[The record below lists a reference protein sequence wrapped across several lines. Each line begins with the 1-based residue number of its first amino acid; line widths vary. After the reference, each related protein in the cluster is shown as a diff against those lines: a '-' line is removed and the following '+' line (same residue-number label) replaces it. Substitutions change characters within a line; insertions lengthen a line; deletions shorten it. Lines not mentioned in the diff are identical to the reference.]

1 MEPLSPEL
9 ISWARRAKFLAA
21 TGLVFYLLETIVS
34 FWIALANH
42 SLSLMGFGAD
52 GLLEAASA
60 LILLWATRGRHWFES
75 PEQERRAQRQIA
87 VLLLALATYL
97 ALSAYFRFHQGFGP
111 KEFQSNIWVALVS
124 LGVMSW
130 LYRAKLRC
138 ARVLDSPPLR
148 ADAHCTLSCL
158 WISGTLLLGALL
170 GQWSA
175 LRGLDALTTFA
186 MAAFLAREGVE
197 EFDEAELGG
206 EDAHSKEVGGNP

>member
-1 MEPLSPEL
+1 LNPEL
-9 ISWARRAKFLAA
+9 ISWARRAKGLAA
-21 TGLVFYLLETIVS
+21 LGLGFYMLEALAS
-34 FWIALANH
+34 FWVALSNH

-52 GLLEAASA
+52 SLLEAASA
-60 LILLWATRGRHWFES
+60 LVLLWATRGGHWFES

-87 VLLLALATYL
+87 VLLMALATYL
-97 ALSAYFRFHQGFGP
+97 ALSAYFRFRQGFGP
-111 KEFQSNIWVALVS
+111 EEFQSNIWIALVS

-158 WISGTLLLGALL
+158 WISATLLLGALL

-175 LRGLDALTTFA
+175 LRGLDALTTVA
-186 MAAFLAREGVE
+186 MATFLAHEGVE

-206 EDAHSKEVGGNP
+206 EDAHSKEASGNP